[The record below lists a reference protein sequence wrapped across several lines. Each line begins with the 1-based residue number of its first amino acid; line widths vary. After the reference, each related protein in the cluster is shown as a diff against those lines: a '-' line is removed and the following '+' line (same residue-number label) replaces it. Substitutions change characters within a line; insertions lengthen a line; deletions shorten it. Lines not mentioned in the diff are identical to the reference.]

1 MQKNYFIPKIL
12 INTLFVM
19 STATLLTACSKP
31 AEKSNEQ
38 TSKTSQAETQQT
50 RQITDALGRSVTI
63 PAQPQRVVVLSELDL
78 DGTIALG
85 IQPIGSSYVRGQS
98 NFPDYLKDQTQN
110 ITSVGSFG
118 QPSME
123 QILSLQPDLI
133 IAGSMIDQQL
143 INQLQQI
150 APTAVSFAR
159 GESWKDS
166 FIKIGEILNKQE
178 ETKKALKDYDEY
190 AQQAR
195 EKLNAQQGNTVSVVR
210 WTANGPVTMLN
221 DSFASLVLKDLGLTR
236 PTYQQEPGASH
247 TPPISRERFDQID
260 ADWLIIGSHLSSQ
273 KQLDQIKDLPE
284 FKRLNAVKNNQYFV
298 VDASMWTGVGGP
310 HAARHAIDDVLEH
323 FVKK

>member
-1 MQKNYFIPKIL
+1 MQKKYSFPKIFINSIL
-12 INTLFVM
+12 IV
-19 STATLLTACSKP
+19 SAATLITACSKP
-31 AEKSNEQ
+31 TENSNDQKS
-38 TSKTSQAETQQT
+38 SSAQAETQQT
-50 RQITDALGRSVTI
+50 RQVTDALGRSVTI

-78 DGTIALG
+78 DGAIALG
-85 IQPIGSSYVRGQS
+85 IQPVGSSYVRGQS

-150 APTAVSFAR
+150 APTAVSFSR

-166 FIKIGEILNKQE
+166 FIKIGELLNKQDL
-178 ETKKALKDYDEY
+178 TQKALKDYDEFT
-190 AQQAR
+190 QQAR
-195 EKLNAQQGNTVSVVR
+195 EKLKAQQGQTVSVVR

-310 HAARHAIDDVLEH
+310 NAARQAINNVLEH
-323 FVKK
+323 IAKK